1 MTASCLA
8 NSSAFLLPLC
18 KAKWPLGL
26 FHNQLLTSASKIW
39 SFEEGLSK
47 RAPLTYERPG
57 SVWHS
62 SSPDML
68 ILAFVWRNFW
78 RQITCILILN
88 VFFFL
93 QGSTLQPHHCVAV
106 DASLALLVFVL
117 LFLVLRFI
125 FPPLLVLKCPLVSS
139 ASVQLHLFLQLQNLC
154 LKPGRNTSTPW
165 SSNKLYPNY
174 AAVRVFFL
182 RKDTQHLNWP
192 GVLKFD
198 GFKC

>member
-26 FHNQLLTSASKIW
+26 FHNQVLTSASKIW

-62 SSPDML
+62 SSPGML
-68 ILAFVWRNFW
+68 ILTFVWRNFW

-88 VFFFL
+88 VFL
-93 QGSTLQPHHCVAV
+93 QGSTYHCVAV
-106 DASLALLVFVL
+106 DASLALLLFVL
-117 LFLVLRFI
+117 LFVVLCFI

-139 ASVQLHLFLQLQNLC
+139 AGAQLHLFLQLQNLC

-174 AAVRVFFL
+174 AAVRVFF
-182 RKDTQHLNWP
+182 
-192 GVLKFD
+192 
-198 GFKC
+198 